1 MSMSVEAVNGRR
13 RVPASQGARTAT
25 VVTTRSD
32 AVYVQVGTVLIR
44 FKGNQVAAYHLE
56 SDTNEVQVGG
66 VLRAIVLTNEG
77 RGVARVQSTRIIS
90 VDRVVLTSLNL
101 LEPKVAQMARVAAAL
116 DLVGPL
122 K

>member
-1 MSMSVEAVNGRR
+1 M
-13 RVPASQGARTAT
+13 
-25 VVTTRSD
+25 
-32 AVYVQVGTVLIR
+32 
-44 FKGNQVAAYHLE
+44 AAYHLG